1 MKNNNNL
8 PQLGLPAEA
17 CEACGF
23 TTEDALELHAG
34 NNALI
39 ILKSRMTVLEVA
51 YAIETLSDIAS
62 DLTVA
67 LAKAGGICN
76 NCGQRDAAPNSRTQ
90 FSSNSKHD
98 ARVEAPADFSPAECV
113 ANCSLCQNALEGDGI
128 ILPDYLLEEADIPK
142 DAKLE
147 AYVDEDSGEIT
158 IVESDVQQDI
168 TDLPDGILEALLASG
183 VCLAE
188 LDELIMLEEIVYG
201 K

>member
-23 TTEDALELHAG
+23 QGEDTLELHAG
-34 NNALI
+34 DSALV
-39 ILKSRMTVLEVA
+39 ILRDKMTVLEVA
-51 YAIETLSDIAS
+51 YAIETLSALAS
-62 DLTVA
+62 ELTVA

-76 NCGQRDAAPNSRTQ
+76 NCDEHGGA
-90 FSSNSKHD
+90 
-98 ARVEAPADFSPAECV
+98 SPAECV
-113 ANCSLCQNALEGDGI
+113 ANCSLCQDALEGDGI
-128 ILPDYLLEEADIPK
+128 IIPDYLLEEADIPK

-158 IVESDVQQDI
+158 IVESDIQQDI
-168 TDLPDGILEALLASG
+168 TDLPEGVLSVLLASG

-188 LDELIMLEEIVYG
+188 LDERIMLEDHVYG

>member
-76 NCGQRDAAPNSRTQ
+76 NCGE
-90 FSSNSKHD
+90 HD
-98 ARVEAPADFSPAECV
+98 GASPAECV

-128 ILPDYLLEEADIPK
+128 IIPDYLLEEADIPK

-158 IVESDVQQDI
+158 IVESDIQQDI
-168 TDLPDGILEALLASG
+168 TDLPEGVLSVLLASG

-188 LDELIMLEEIVYG
+188 LDELIMLEEIIYG
-201 K
+201 A